1 MANANCK
8 GCEKRYV
15 GCHGTC
21 SIYQEY
27 RKKQDALLKAK
38 NLTKEADAMEIQ
50 RRIEKKNYVCEEKE
64 SRYEINEK
72 L

>member
-8 GCEKRYV
+8 GCENRHV

-38 NLTKEADAMEIQ
+38 NLYKEAATMEVQRHIDKKAMYA
-50 RRIEKKNYVCEEKE
+50 RKKKAGL
-64 SRYEINEK
+64 R
-72 L
+72 

>member
-8 GCEKRYV
+8 GCEKRHV